1 MNEHRVHIAV
11 GGGRMRT
18 MFSIGAFITTM
29 VFLIATPAA
38 AKVGDKAWAQCVWS
52 NASESA
58 YAWLNLPLPTWQT
71 KYDDRSILLGHRM
84 IALCDDSVPDPL
96 RPNRMPNWKALAS
109 ALKSTKPKTPPA
121 LQSNEAVKLC
131 TYSTSLDNVS
141 QTYLYE
147 FLRAIDGKD
156 RVSFQQY
163 YAHDQGMALKLPQ
176 DLRMVPD
183 SKQEVSRVCKIIS
196 DSGDLTGT

>member
-1 MNEHRVHIAV
+1 
-11 GGGRMRT
+11 MRAILKI
-18 MFSIGAFITTM
+18 SAFITTM
-29 VFLIATPAA
+29 VFFSASPAA
-38 AKVGDKAWAQCVWS
+38 AKAGDKAWAQCVWS
-52 NASESA
+52 NASDSA
-58 YAWLNLPLPTWQT
+58 SAWLNLPLPNWQT
-71 KYDDRSILLGHRM
+71 KYDDRSILLGHRI

-121 LQSNEAVKLC
+121 LQSNEAVMLC
-131 TYSTSLDNVS
+131 TYSTSVDNHM

-147 FLRAIDGKD
+147 FLRRVDGKD
-156 RVSFQQY
+156 RISFQQY

-183 SKQEVSRVCKIIS
+183 SKQEVIRLCKIIS
-196 DSGDLTGT
+196 GSGDLTGV